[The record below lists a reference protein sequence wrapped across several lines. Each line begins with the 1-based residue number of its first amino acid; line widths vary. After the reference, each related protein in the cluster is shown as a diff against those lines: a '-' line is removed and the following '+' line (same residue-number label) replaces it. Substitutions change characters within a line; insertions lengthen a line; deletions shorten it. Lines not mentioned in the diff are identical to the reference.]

1 MALIP
6 YIDPES
12 APETMRKALDRGTAA
27 ERLPHARQHRGGFWP
42 YVDYNAALL
51 AKLELDPVL
60 RELAILRVAALDRL
74 RLRARPSRRDRR
86 ARSARR
92 RAGGAGGRP
101 GGRGGRPRGPR
112 LRASSPASSPTT
124 GRPASAVLALNERL
138 GPGQVVELMMA
149 VTHYHGLAA
158 LAASVEMEIE
168 EADGLSVLAGAED
181 GWQRD

>member
-6 YIDPES
+6 YVDPES
-12 APETMRKALDRGTAA
+12 APASMRRALTMVPPLNVFQMLANTEA
-27 ERLPHARQHRGGFWP
+27 GFWP

-51 AKLELDPVL
+51 AKLDLDPVL
-60 RELAILRVAALDRL
+60 RELAILRVAVLDHCDYERVHHEGIA
-74 RLRARPSRRDRR
+74 RQVGASDEQIARAVDPGARAADLEGLVYEVAAGVVRDNR
-86 ARSARR
+86 AP
-92 RAGGAGGRP
+92 RA
-101 GGRGGRPRGPR
+101 
-112 LRASSPASSPTT
+112 
-124 GRPASAVLALNERL
+124 VVVALNERL
-138 GPGQVVELMMA
+138 GPGHVVELMMA

>member
-6 YIDPES
+6 YVDPDS
-12 APETMRKALDRGTAA
+12 APESMRKALTVVPPLNVFRMLANTEA
-27 ERLPHARQHRGGFWP
+27 GFWP

-51 AKLELDPVL
+51 AKLELDPVM
-60 RELAILRVAALDRL
+60 RELAILRTAALDRCDYE
-74 RLRARPSRRDRR
+74 RVHHEGIARQVGASDEQVARAVDSKAAGEGIEGLVYDV
-86 ARSARR
+86 AAGVVADNSA
-92 RAGGAGGRP
+92 
-101 GGRGGRPRGPR
+101 PRE
-112 LRASSPASSPTT
+112 
-124 GRPASAVLALNERL
+124 AVLALNERL

-149 VTHYHGLAA
+149 ITHYHGLAA

>member
-6 YIDPES
+6 YVDPES
-12 APETMRKALDRGTAA
+12 ASPTMRKALTVVPPLNVFRMLANSEA
-27 ERLPHARQHRGGFWP
+27 GFWP

-51 AKLELDPVL
+51 AQLELDPVL
-60 RELAILRVAALDRL
+60 RELAILRVAALDRCEYE
-74 RLRARPSRRDRR
+74 RVHHEGIARQVGASEEQVARAVDP
-86 ARSARR
+86 
-92 RAGGAGGRP
+92 GEEGAGLEALVYAVVAGVVADNRA
-101 GGRGGRPRGPR
+101 PRE
-112 LRASSPASSPTT
+112 
-124 GRPASAVLALNERL
+124 AVLALNAEL

-168 EADGLSVLAGAED
+168 EADGLSVLAGAKD

>member
-6 YIDPES
+6 YVDPES
-12 APETMRKALDRGTAA
+12 APESMRKALTVVPPLNVFRMLANTEA
-27 ERLPHARQHRGGFWP
+27 GFWP

-51 AKLELDPVL
+51 AKLDLDPVL
-60 RELAILRVAALDRL
+60 RELAILRTAALDRCDYE
-74 RLRARPSRRDRR
+74 RVHHEGIARQVGASDAEVGRAVDPEAGAEGLEGLVYAVVAGVVADNR
-86 ARSARR
+86 A
-92 RAGGAGGRP
+92 
-101 GGRGGRPRGPR
+101 PRE
-112 LRASSPASSPTT
+112 
-124 GRPASAVLALNERL
+124 AVLALNERL

-149 VTHYHGLAA
+149 ITHYHGLAA